1 MGSASS
7 AARLFSLHAPW
18 CRVFAQPGRLRR
30 MDHRSGGRL
39 FSPSRAA
46 AAQRAAVLSG
56 SASDSGGAVPGS
68 ARADSSAVRFPRP
81 RAELYTGIY
90 MRCHQ
95 ALLILWASAAMAL
108 ASDFSGT
115 AALEYTRKAVSFGPR
130 PPGSAATLK
139 LQEYIQAKLKTLK
152 CTVSVDAYTA
162 STPVGPVPMKNIIAK
177 FPGRPGKSV

>member
-56 SASDSGGAVPGS
+56 SASDSGGAVP
-68 ARADSSAVRFPRP
+68 SAVRFPRP

-130 PPGSAATLK
+130 PPGSAA
-139 LQEYIQAKLKTLK
+139 
-152 CTVSVDAYTA
+152 
-162 STPVGPVPMKNIIAK
+162 N
-177 FPGRPGKSV
+177 